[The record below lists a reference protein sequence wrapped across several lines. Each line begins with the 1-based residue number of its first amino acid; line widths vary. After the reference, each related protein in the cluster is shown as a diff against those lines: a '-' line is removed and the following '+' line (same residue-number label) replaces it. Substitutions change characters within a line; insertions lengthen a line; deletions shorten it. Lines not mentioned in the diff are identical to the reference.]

1 MIVLPVIIAGGAGT
15 RLWPL
20 STPERPK
27 PFVDLLGDG
36 TSLFER
42 TVQRAREFSDV
53 TPLVVCNVRHQA
65 FILGVDP
72 LLEPVQRDTAP
83 AVCAA
88 ALRAQQLH
96 GDDVA
101 IAIMPA
107 DHLVRDTRGFANT
120 MRRAVTVAQTGA
132 IVTIAIPASR
142 AATEFGYL
150 SLQDSRDGFS
160 EVREFIEK
168 PDAARAAVL
177 VASGHLWNGGI
188 FVARADAMLGAFAD
202 HAPDILESC
211 KRAAGGE
218 TLDEQAFASARKI
231 SFDFAVMEKHS
242 AVAAVKAEFDW
253 EDLGNWQAV
262 HAASRLDGE
271 RNAVMGDVAVTDC
284 TDTLIRAGM
293 VRIRATSCN
302 DLAVIA
308 HEENVLIM
316 RKQLATGLRNHD
328 ALPTFTL
335 PALQSAHL
343 PIPWCGG
350 RIVIENVAGG
360 SLRCVALGF
369 DPELQILGETQ

>member
-1 MIVLPVIIAGGAGT
+1 MTVLPVIIAGGAGT

-20 STPERPK
+20 STAERPK

-42 TVQRAREFSDV
+42 TVQRARAFSDV

-65 FILGVDP
+65 FILGVDL

-96 GDDVA
+96 GDDVTV
-101 IAIMPA
+101 AIMPA

-120 MRRAVTVAQTGA
+120 MRRAVQVAQTGV

-160 EVREFIEK
+160 EVLQFIEK
-168 PDAARAAVL
+168 PDAARAAML
-177 VASGHLWNGGI
+177 IASGHHWNGGI
-188 FVARADAMLGAFAD
+188 FVARADALLGAFAE

-211 KRAAGGE
+211 KPATGGE
-218 TLDEQAFASARKI
+218 LLDEQAFASARKI
-231 SFDFAVMEKHS
+231 SFDFAVMEKHG
-242 AVAAVKAEFDW
+242 AVAAVKAAFDW

-262 HAASRLDGE
+262 HAASHHDAKG
-271 RNAVMGDVAVTDC
+271 NTVTGDASLKDC
-284 TDTLIRAGM
+284 SDTYVRAGS
-293 VRIRATSCN
+293 VRIQSNSCS

-316 RKQLATGLRNHD
+316 RKQLAAGLRNHD
-328 ALPTFTL
+328 ALPAFTL

-350 RIVIENVAGG
+350 TIDIENVTGG

-369 DPELQILGETQ
+369 DPEPQI